1 MIASSR
7 WLWLGLVVLLTWWIW
22 IWGSQQ
28 RRGRTGTVTTT
39 VQRLLQPRTPDDC
52 PSCRRQTITHVENAT
67 TRTLVRPWRT
77 MKSRRGAPKRIDTT
91 GFACPNHS
99 CAYYRI
105 SDAQIHALVGDGVH
119 GKCERIQTLRC
130 QACGTTFSTRRDTP
144 LYGLKTS
151 SQRLAEVLAAL
162 AEGLSVAAAVRVF
175 GHSERTLRTW
185 LTRRGAQRSF
195 AQPLLQR
202 PPPGACAT
210 RRDPYPTTPAGACA
224 VALAGRRSNH
234 QTDTHSLSR
243 SAHIGCSACGHP

>member
-1 MIASSR
+1 
-7 WLWLGLVVLLTWWIW
+7 
-22 IWGSQQ
+22 
-28 RRGRTGTVTTT
+28 
-39 VQRLLQPRTPDDC
+39 
-52 PSCRRQTITHVENAT
+52 
-67 TRTLVRPWRT
+67 

-185 LTRRGAQRSF
+185 LTRAGEHSALLHNHFCSDLLLVHVQLDEIRTRLRQRVHVLWLWL
-195 AQPLLQR
+195 AV
-202 PPPGACAT
+202 
-210 RRDPYPTTPAGACA
+210 DPITKLIPTLYLGPRT
-224 VALAGRRSNH
+224 
-234 QTDTHSLSR
+234 
-243 SAHIGCSACGHP
+243 